1 MQSPDLKGL
10 LKDLSDFGAKGLEET
25 GVPAFVLAIGFSLGS
40 AFYVSWLYRTFFGS
54 RATGSQIHR
63 AFPLLGISITAIFI
77 TIQFSL
83 PLSLGLLGALSIVRF
98 RTPIKEPEEVAF
110 LMLVVAS
117 ALSCATFNIT
127 FLGLVLAAATGALSL
142 TRLGQGK
149 RGPKAG
155 HGLLVVA
162 VPTEEYRDR
171 AREVL
176 DALAEGLSGALDSV
190 VEGEHEASVS
200 YRFELLAPEALS
212 GVKERLS
219 AIAPSARVNVYYD
232 RAATA

>member
-1 MQSPDLKGL
+1 MTLQELFEQLTDFSVKGMEQTGFPVFL
-10 LKDLSDFGAKGLEET
+10 IAMGLSLVSALFVAYLY
-25 GVPAFVLAIGFSLGS
+25 GV
-40 AFYVSWLYRTFFGS
+40 FYKS
-54 RATGSQIHR
+54 RASGSQVHR